1 MSHPNEDLVRK
12 GYAAFS
18 AGDMDT
24 MRQVIAADAI
34 WHASGRGPLS
44 GDFKGIDE
52 IIGNFGRSMQLS
64 GNTLKIEV
72 HDIAANDEHVF
83 AAHTATARREGRSLN
98 ENQVIIFHASGG
110 RVTEAWQVSQDQY
123 ASDEFWS

>member
-52 IIGNFGRSMQLS
+52 IIGNFGRSMELS
-64 GNTLKIEV
+64 GMTLKVEV
-72 HDIAANDEHVF
+72 HDIAGNDEHVF
-83 AAHTATARREGRSLN
+83 AAHTASARREGKSLN
-98 ENQVIIFHASGG
+98 ENQVIVFHVSGG
-110 RVTEAWQVSQDQY
+110 RVTEAWQTSVDQY
-123 ASDEFWS
+123 AADEFWT

>member
-24 MRQVIAADAI
+24 LRKIIAPDAI
-34 WHASGRGPLS
+34 WHTSGRSPLS

-52 IIGNFGRSMQLS
+52 IIGNFGKSMELS
-64 GNTLKIEV
+64 GMTLKVEV
-72 HDIAANDEHVF
+72 HDIVGNDTHVF
-83 AAHTATARREGRSLN
+83 AAHLSTAQRDGKSLN
-98 ENQVIIFHASGG
+98 DRQVIVFHVSGG
-110 RVTEAWQVSQDQY
+110 RVTEAWQISEDVY
-123 ASDEFWS
+123 ASDEFWG